1 MANFLSDLKSGP
13 LGSKLIPDGDALKRK
28 VDGQRET
35 FLKGVSTT
43 KHGKKEDPT
52 YLHFRFIFDFGETS
66 IMDPETFLAP
76 SPLFRPTERTAND
89 AEINSFAR
97 ASGVAEQDLPNYI
110 RALTENEAKSGNGN
124 FYSDTDFFYGSK
136 FKINSRAQQGAFN
149 INGGGVGYMGAQRFL
164 AQRSV
169 KRQQM
174 LEAFKKGL
182 RFINEKCPY
191 YFQSISGLDQ
201 LLKVDIKNL
210 HKAAGKPQRMGTL
223 TIDCLES
230 IDMRIFSLSELYRKA
245 IYDYTYHRV
254 MLPENLRK
262 FRMWLVVSE
271 IRNIQMSYGINDIL
285 NPFSIPSVA
294 QAANFVD
301 SFNSQTGFLDNTGG
315 LLQKSTNALGI
326 TQEEPQDKFGSYTL
340 GPYAFI
346 YQFDQCEFDF
356 DDSYPSFGSI
366 DNKGGSAVTNKF
378 KIHVGRVKDYKIQFN
393 ALSDVIKKE
402 DNIKSM
408 VLSDVWGSKTSGY
421 TNYDYTGT
429 EGLNPV
435 TFDDKAN
442 PAEYFAS
449 LAANFIT
456 NSVADLKDQGVQLL
470 QGALLGNIYG
480 FGGINVGAATRN
492 VQSLVNTLKEGIPNP
507 FADNTPQAQGLG
519 GPDQRQYPT
528 INEDAYLGVPN
539 PNQQNLG
546 TAYNNQTGTPGTASG
561 DVYSN
566 NPGPDLGLP
575 DRQYPLPGGD
585 EYENVPG
592 SDSGVPGRVYPTIE
606 QDIYTTNP
614 GADAGLPDRQY
625 PASQGDEYNDVPGG
639 SLGVPGRIYPEPN
652 DDAYENNPGSDL
664 GLPERQYPQVNDD
677 AYSDPSVV
685 NTSNIGSVYP
695 DANNTYGNLSD
706 KEYDEPQNVI
716 PGNIGDVYPETVN
729 SYGNLNDK
737 EYTESRASSTENIG
751 DVYESTEN
759 KYPGLNEKVYVN
771 SAPREENLGEVY
783 KDTKNEYPS
792 VNDVSYDLPSNVN
805 NILNDDVYKSVP
817 GSDLGTPGRN
827 YQSINESLYRR
838 SNGPINISNIG
849 RVYPT
854 TGNENN

>member
-1 MANFLSDLKSGP
+1 

-76 SPLFRPTERTAND
+76 SPLFRPTDRTANQD
-89 AEINSFAR
+89 EIISFAR
-97 ASGVAEQDLPNYI
+97 ANGVAEQDIPNYI

-124 FYSDTDFFYGSK
+124 FYSGTDFFYGSK
-136 FKINSRAQQGAFN
+136 FEVKSRAQQGAFN

-191 YFQSISGLDQ
+191 YFQSISGLEQ

-210 HKAAGKPQRMGTL
+210 HKPAGKPQRMGTL
-223 TIDCLES
+223 AIDCLES

-356 DDSYPSFGSI
+356 DDSYPSFSLI

-393 ALSDVIKKE
+393 ALSDIIKKE

-449 LAANFIT
+449 LASNFIT

-480 FGGINVGAATRN
+480 LGGINVGAATRN

-528 INEDAYLGVPN
+528 IKEDVYLGVPN

-546 TAYNNQTGTPGTASG
+546 TAYNSQTGTPGTASG

-566 NPGPDLGLP
+566 NPGSDLGLP
-575 DRQYPLPGGD
+575 DRQYPVPGGD
-585 EYENVPG
+585 EYKNVPG

-625 PASQGDEYNDVPGG
+625 PTSQSDEYNDVPGS

-664 GLPERQYPQVNDD
+664 GLPERQYPQANDD
-677 AYSDPSVV
+677 VYSDPSVV
-685 NTSNIGSVYP
+685 DTSNIGSVYP
-695 DANNTYGNLSD
+695 DTNNTYGNLSD
-706 KEYDEPQNVI
+706 KEYDEPQNII

-737 EYTESRASSTENIG
+737 EYTEPGSSSTENIG
-751 DVYESTEN
+751 DVYENTEN
-759 KYPGLNEKVYVN
+759 NYPGLNEKVYVN
-771 SAPREENLGEVY
+771 PAPREENLGEVY

-792 VNDVSYDLPSNVN
+792 VNDISYDLPSNVN
-805 NILNDDVYKSVP
+805 NILNEDVYKSVP

-827 YQSINESLYRR
+827 YKSINESLYRR

>member
-89 AEINSFAR
+89 DEINSFAR

-136 FKINSRAQQGAFN
+136 FKVNSRAQQGAFN

-210 HKAAGKPQRMGTL
+210 HKAGGKPQRMGTL
-223 TIDCLES
+223 NIDCLES
-230 IDMRIFSLSELYRKA
+230 IDMRMFSLSELYRKA

-271 IRNIQMSYGINDIL
+271 IRNIQMSYGINDVL

-326 TQEEPQDKFGSYTL
+326 TQEQPQDKFGSYTL

-356 DDSYPSFGSI
+356 DDSYPSFNSI

-442 PAEYFAS
+442 PAEYFAQ
-449 LAANFIT
+449 LASNFIT
-456 NSVADLKDQGVQLL
+456 NSVADLKDQGVQIL

-480 FGGINVGAATRN
+480 LGGLNPGAAGRS
-492 VQSLVNTLKEGIPNP
+492 VQSLVSTLREGIPNP
-507 FADNTPQAQGLG
+507 FKDNTPQGQGLG
-519 GPDQRQYPT
+519 GPGQRQYPEAKGDVYP
-528 INEDAYLGVPN
+528 NVPN
-539 PNQQNLG
+539 PAQQNLG
-546 TAYNNQTGTPGTASG
+546 TAYSDTSGNPGTASG

-566 NPGPDLGLP
+566 NPGTDLGLP
-575 DRQYPLPGGD
+575 DRQYPKPGGD
-585 EYENVPG
+585 EYKNVPG
-592 SDSGVPGRVYPTIE
+592 SDSGVPGRVYPLVK
-606 QDIYTTNP
+606 
-614 GADAGLPDRQY
+614 G
-625 PASQGDEYNDVPGG
+625 
-639 SLGVPGRIYPEPN
+639 
-652 DDAYENNPGSDL
+652 DAYLNNPGSDL
-664 GLPERQYPQVNDD
+664 GLPARQYPEPGGDEYNDVPGNSLGVPDRNYPEINDD
-677 AYSDPSVV
+677 AYRGNPGSDLGLPDRQYPEIDEDVYPSGVIQE
-685 NTSNIGSVYP
+685 TDNIGKVYN
-695 DANNTYGNLSD
+695 DSSNSYGNISD
-706 KEYDEPQNVI
+706 KEYDKSQSLPVD
-716 PGNIGDVYPETVN
+716 NIGDVYPDNVN
-729 SYGNLNDK
+729 RYFEIND
-737 EYTESRASSTENIG
+737 R
-751 DVYESTEN
+751 VYSQEIELT
-759 KYPGLNEKVYVN
+759 
-771 SAPREENLGEVY
+771 EENLGGVY
-783 KDTKNEYPS
+783 KETKNVYPS
-792 VNDVSYDLPSNVN
+792 VNDTSYDLPSNVN

-827 YQSINESLYRR
+827 YESINESLYRR

-849 RVYPT
+849 RVYPSAR
-854 TGNENN
+854 NENN